1 MRRAPCLAIAAGLL
15 ASPAA
20 LVAEPGEIE
29 GTWINGDGDGL
40 IELVIEDGELQ
51 GRIVGSTDDP
61 DNLRPAR
68 LDEKNPDPALRSR
81 KLIGLIFLSG
91 FRFDD
96 GRWTGG
102 RIYDP
107 NSGNTYRG
115 TIRVIDRETLSLRGY
130 VGLPLFGRSDTWKR
144 HSE

>member
-1 MRRAPCLAIAAGLL
+1 MRRANCIAVAVGLL

-20 LVAEPGEIE
+20 LVAEPGDIA
-29 GTWINGDGDGL
+29 GTWVNGDGDGL
-40 IELVIEDGELQ
+40 IELVIENGELQ

-61 DNLRPAR
+61 DNLRPPR
-68 LDEKNPDPALRSR
+68 LDDKNPDPALRSR
-81 KLIGLIFLSG
+81 KLIGLVFLSG
-91 FRFDD
+91 FRYDD

-115 TIRVIDRETLSLRGY
+115 TITVIDRDTLSLRGY

-144 HSE
+144 HTN

>member
-1 MRRAPCLAIAAGLL
+1 MRRASCIAVAVGLL

-20 LVAEPGEIE
+20 LVAEPGDIE
-29 GTWINGDGDGL
+29 GSWVNGDGDGL
-40 IELVIEDGELQ
+40 IELVIENGELQ
-51 GRIVGSTDDP
+51 GRIVGRTDDP
-61 DNLRPAR
+61 DNLRPPR
-68 LDEKNPDPALRSR
+68 LDDKNPDPALRSR
-81 KLIGLIFLSG
+81 KLIGLVFLSG
-91 FRFDD
+91 FRYDD

-115 TIRVIDRETLSLRGY
+115 TITVIDRDTLSLRGY

-144 HSE
+144 HTD